1 MNEKIKQEPKWQPTE
16 KFFEAFELACKG
28 HALDTRKGSDIPYIG
43 HLLGVASAV
52 IEAGGSEEQAMG
64 AFLHD
69 LVEDTYTTVAEIQ
82 DCFGEDVAHIVADC
96 TDATKVEKDKEKELQ
111 KDLAHAEYC
120 KKWWERKSQYLENLK
135 KKNSEDSSVLVAL
148 ADKTYN
154 AENTA
159 ADLRG
164 KSKEAQTEV
173 WSKFNVG
180 VDLQREWYLGLKNAF
195 SQNKTYDKYS
205 QPLHNRFV
213 AAVEEMFPSTQ
224 EQ

>member
-1 MNEKIKQEPKWQPTE
+1 MNEKLKQEPNWQPTN
-16 KFFEAFELACKG
+16 KFFEAFELACEG
-28 HALDTRKGSDIPYIG
+28 HALDTRKGSNIPYIG

-82 DCFGEDVAHIVADC
+82 DRFGENVAGIVAAC
-96 TDATKVEKDKEKELQ
+96 TDATKAEKVVEKELQ
-111 KDLAHAEYC
+111 IDLAHDEYC
-120 KKWWERKSQYLENLK
+120 KKWWERKSQYLKNLK
-135 KKNSEDSSVLVAL
+135 EKNSKDLSVLVAL

-154 AENTA
+154 AENTV

-164 KSKEAQTEV
+164 KSPEAQTEV

-180 VDLQREWYLGLKNAF
+180 ANLQRDWYLGLKDAF
-195 SQNKTYDKYS
+195 STDKQFNQYS
-205 QPLHNRFV
+205 LPLFNRFV
-213 AAVEEMFPSTQ
+213 AAVNEMFPESPDK
-224 EQ
+224 

>member
-1 MNEKIKQEPKWQPTE
+1 MNEKAKQDPRWIPTE
-16 KFFEAFELACKG
+16 EFFEAFRMACEG

-43 HLLGVASAV
+43 HLLGVASSV
-52 IEAGGSEEQAMG
+52 IEAGGSREQAMG

-69 LVEDTYTTVAEIQ
+69 LVEDTNTSVAIVRAE
-82 DCFGEDVAHIVADC
+82 FGDEVADIVAAC
-96 TDATKVEKDKEKELQ
+96 TDATKEEKQIEKKLQ
-111 KDLAHAEYC
+111 KDLAHDAYC
-120 KKWWERKSQYLENLK
+120 QSWWERKSKYIEALTK
-135 KKNSEDSSVLVAL
+135 KTLDDPSVLVAL

-164 KSKEAQTEV
+164 LSDDERTVV

-180 VDLQREWYLGLKNAF
+180 EEWQRDWYHGLRDAF

-205 QPLHNRFV
+205 KPLHNRFI
-213 AAVEEMFPSTQ
+213 AAVEEMFKSTQ
-224 EQ
+224 QQ

>member
-1 MNEKIKQEPKWQPTE
+1 MNEKTEQAPRWLPTE
-16 KFFEAFELACKG
+16 EFFEAFRMACTG

-43 HLLGVASAV
+43 HLLGVASSV
-52 IEAGGSEEQAMG
+52 IEAGGSREQAMG

-69 LVEDTYTTVAEIQ
+69 LVEDTDTTDETIRTEFGKVVA
-82 DCFGEDVAHIVADC
+82 DIVAAC
-96 TDATKVEKDKEKELQ
+96 TDATKAEKQIEKDLV
-111 KDLAHAEYC
+111 HSEYC
-120 KKWWERKSQYLENLK
+120 KSWWERKSKYIEALTAKTLE
-135 KKNSEDSSVLVAL
+135 DHSVLVAL

-164 KSKEAQTEV
+164 LNNEERTVV

-180 VDLQREWYLGLKNAF
+180 EEWQKRWYLGLRDAF

-205 QPLHNRFV
+205 QPLHNRFIT
-213 AAVEEMFPSTQ
+213 AVEEMFSSTQ
-224 EQ
+224 QQ

>member
-69 LVEDTYTTVAEIQ
+69 LVEDTDTTVAEIQ
-82 DCFGEDVAHIVADC
+82 DAFGKNVAHIVEAC
-96 TDATKVEKDKEKELQ
+96 TDATKAEKVIEKKLQ
-111 KDLAHAEYC
+111 QDLAHDKYC
-120 KKWWERKSQYLENLK
+120 EKWWERKSQYLENLK
-135 KKNSEDSSVLVAL
+135 EKNSEDPSILVAL

-159 ADLRG
+159 ADLRD
-164 KSKEAQTEV
+164 KSTEAQEEV
-173 WSKFNVG
+173 WLKFNVG
-180 VDLQREWYLGLKNAF
+180 VDLQREWYLGLKDAF
-195 SQNKTYDKYS
+195 STNKRFDQYS
-205 QPLHNRFV
+205 QPLFNRFV
-213 AAVEEMFPSTQ
+213 AAVNEMFPESPDK
-224 EQ
+224 